1 MTLKESLL
9 QYTDTQKEIKELENK
24 INKLEAES
32 NIFSIVESSSL
43 KPPFQKCNIKIEHID
58 YNKKKALNYY
68 RDILQNRYDR
78 LLEQQTRV
86 EEFIDRI
93 PTSRLRRIFAYKY
106 IENFTWQ
113 KVAYII
119 GGKATSESVRK
130 EHDRFLEEK

>member
-24 INKLEAES
+24 INKLEVES
-32 NIFSIVESSSL
+32 NVFSIVESSSL
-43 KPPFQKCNIKIEHID
+43 KPPFQKHNIKIEHID

-68 RDILQNRYDR
+68 RNILQNRYDK

-93 PTSRLRRIFAYKY
+93 PTSRLRRIFAYRY

-119 GGKATSESVRK
+119 GGNSTSESVRK